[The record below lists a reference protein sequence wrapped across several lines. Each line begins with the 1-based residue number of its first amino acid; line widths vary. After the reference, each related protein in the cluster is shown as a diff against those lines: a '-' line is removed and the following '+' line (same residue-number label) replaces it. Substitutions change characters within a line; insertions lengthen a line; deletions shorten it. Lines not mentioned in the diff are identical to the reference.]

1 MKVLLAIKE
10 EFALKIFEGSKKYE
24 FRKSIFK
31 DKRVN
36 TIVVYV
42 SSPIKKV
49 IGEFEIEFVLKEN
62 PENLW
67 DITKE
72 FAGVNKNFYDKYFE
86 DKDSA
91 YAIKIKKTLKYK
103 NPKCLK
109 NDFNIGFAPQSYVYL
124 DRREEKNTPQ
134 HLSI

>member
-42 SSPIKKV
+42 SSPIKQV
-49 IGEFEIEFVLKEN
+49 IGEFEIDFVLKEQ
-62 PENLW
+62 PEYLW
-67 DITKE
+67 DLTKDH
-72 FAGVNKNFYDKYFE
+72 AGINKQFYDEYFE
-86 DKDSA
+86 NRESA
-91 YAIKIKKTLKYK
+91 YAIKIKKTLKYDT
-103 NPKCLK
+103 PKTLFD
-109 NDFNIGFAPQSYVYL
+109 DFNIGFAPQSYVYL
-124 DRREEKNTPQ
+124 DKN
-134 HLSI
+134 

>member
-10 EFALKIFEGSKKYE
+10 EFASKIFEGSKKYE

-42 SSPIKKV
+42 SSPVKQV
-49 IGEFEIEFVLKEN
+49 IGEFEIDSVIKEQ

-67 DITKE
+67 DITKDH
-72 FAGVNKNFYDKYFE
+72 AGINKEFYDEYFE
-86 DKDSA
+86 NKESA

-103 NPKCLK
+103 TPRTLFDDYK
-109 NDFNIGFAPQSYVYL
+109 IGFAPQSYVYL
-124 DRREEKNTPQ
+124 DRI
-134 HLSI
+134 S